1 MKAQTHESVAG
12 DNVAPGDFYIP
23 VTVKVTYV
31 GVGGNAGSG
40 TYQYTCHPE
49 VVHVQYSRTVIGYQL
64 SPDSPAELGFTG
76 LYSSDSLYRPQL
88 LPIGPKTGRYIQVM
102 HLNTEAMLIN
112 VALQI
117 QDTQQLVRLSVDPQ
131 VTNEPNPA

>member
-1 MKAQTHESVAG
+1 MKEQAQESGFA
-12 DNVAPGDFYIP
+12 DSINLGDFYIP
-23 VTVKVTYV
+23 VTVKITHV
-31 GVGGNAGSG
+31 GIGGNAGSG
-40 TYQYTCHPE
+40 AYQYTCHPE
-49 VVHVQYSRTVIGYQL
+49 VVHVTQSRTIIGYQL

-88 LPIGPKTGRYIQVM
+88 LQIGPTGGRYIQVM
-102 HLNTEAMLIN
+102 HLNQEAFLIN

-117 QDTQQLVRLSVDPQ
+117 QDTQKLVMLSVDPQ